1 MSYTKINTENLVD
14 QLLTYFIETTGMF
27 KRRWMQS
34 TLRLML
40 TPPFTRFAEMISGL
54 DESTAQFGFPEAA
67 RQLLPRFISDTEV
80 IGHEN
85 IPADGPVLIISN
97 HPGTV
102 DSFLIASNL
111 DRPDLKIVVT
121 GFPFYQSLSKL
132 KDNFIFTT
140 GELQDKVSAIRQSLR
155 HLQDGGALLIFPKG
169 TLEPDPAVMSGA
181 ETTIS
186 EWSPSIELFLKKVP
200 ESRLVTTIVSG
211 IMAPSSLHNPFVRL
225 GRTPTERQSVAE
237 FLQMI
242 RHMYMSRTFRV
253 SPNVSFGAPRSASE
267 LFEQFG
273 QPGVMPEIVRSAQQL
288 LSTHREIFPPQ
299 LELARVP
306 DPTRVPR

>member
-14 QLLTYFIETTGMF
+14 QLLMYFIETTGMF

-67 RQLLPRFISDTEV
+67 RQLLPRFIRSTEV
-80 IGHEN
+80 LGQEH
-85 IPADGPVLIISN
+85 IPEEGPLLIISN

-102 DSFLIASNL
+102 DSFLIASRL
-111 DRPDLKIVVT
+111 LRPDLKIVVT
-121 GFPFYQSLSKL
+121 GFPFYDSLSKL

-140 GELQDKVSAIRQSLR
+140 GELRDKVSAIRQSLR

-200 ESRLVTTIVSG
+200 ESRLVTTIISG
-211 IMAPSSLHNPFVRL
+211 VITPSSLRNPLVRL

-242 RHMYMSRTFRV
+242 RHMYMSRTFLV
-253 SPNVSFGAPRSASE
+253 SPTISFGAPRSALE

-288 LSTHREIFPPQ
+288 LSTHQHHINPQ
-299 LELARVP
+299 LDLALSP
-306 DPTRVPR
+306 DPTRFPR